1 MAKKD
6 YKAIAQAIVENAG
19 GVENIVNVSHCMT
32 RLRVQVRN
40 ASKVD
45 QDAAKSKKVTGVINL
60 IVQNGEFQYVVGQ
73 DVPSV
78 YEEISK
84 IDGINASGMV
94 DDKDAA
100 KEDMKNAKGN
110 VVNAI
115 LSYIGGTFSPIIPI
129 FIAGGLTGAILSLLK
144 TFAGLDSTNGTVSSW
159 KLSSRPCFTSCR
171 STSVSPVPP
180 A

>member
-19 GVENIVNVSHCMT
+19 GVSNIANVSHCMT

-45 QDAAKSKKVTGVINL
+45 EAAAKSKKVQGVINL
-60 IVQNGEFQYVVGQ
+60 IIQNGEYQYVVGQ

-84 IDGINASGMV
+84 IDGINASGAV

-100 KEDMKNAKGN
+100 K
-110 VVNAI
+110 
-115 LSYIGGTFSPIIPI
+115 
-129 FIAGGLTGAILSLLK
+129 K
-144 TFAGLDSTNGTVSSW
+144 T
-159 KLSSRPCFTSCR
+159 
-171 STSVSPVPP
+171 
-180 A
+180 